1 VSNYVHETLQTN
13 IDKARWRLI
22 TAIRTGDDLEL
33 EQAMNRLKLL
43 TSMVGSYNKDGKL
56 SA

>member
-43 TSMVGSYNKDGKL
+43 TRMVGRYSKDGKL